1 MDKAL
6 FVRARE
12 ADFGLVETA
21 LKEATAEFEKTAGYP
36 VEAEIDKD
44 IPLGAD
50 RYYILIHSLFLTL
63 VSVELLFLDMEV
75 RLSMIIL

>member
-12 ADFGLVETA
+12 ADFDLVETA

-50 RYYILIHSLFLTL
+50 RYYILKHTFLNL
-63 VSVELLFLDMEV
+63 VSVELLFLDMEA
-75 RLSMIIL
+75 RLSLIIL

>member
-1 MDKAL
+1 MDKAV

-12 ADFGLVETA
+12 ADFDLVETA
-21 LKEATAEFEKTAGYP
+21 LKEATDEFEKTAGYQ

-50 RYYILIHSLFLTL
+50 RYCIWKQTFLTL
-63 VSVELLFLDMEV
+63 VSVESLFLDMEAGSS
-75 RLSMIIL
+75 LIIL